1 MTDYVRDC
9 CPEGQEGTLKSW
21 WVSGGVGR
29 AEVGGGTSM
38 TWTKQVPRP
47 WGRKGLGKQTSG
59 IGGERAREMEFRME

>member
-1 MTDYVRDC
+1 M
-9 CPEGQEGTLKSW
+9 
-21 WVSGGVGR
+21 GR